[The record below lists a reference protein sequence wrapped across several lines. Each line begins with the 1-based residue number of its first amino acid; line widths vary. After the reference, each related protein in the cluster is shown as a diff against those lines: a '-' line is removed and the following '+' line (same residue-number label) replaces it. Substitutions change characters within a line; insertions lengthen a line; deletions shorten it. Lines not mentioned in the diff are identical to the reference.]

1 MKGLVH
7 IYTGDGKGKT
17 TAALGL
23 SMRAWGRGFK
33 VLFIQFLKGAMTG
46 EVSTIDKLHPDFM
59 IYRGEEIKKF
69 LWNMKEDEII
79 EARKVQSKILEYA
92 KEEVCHGNWDLIV
105 LDEVMA
111 AITTGMVELS
121 EVTQLVKNKPEKLE
135 LVLTGRNAMEEL
147 ISLADYVS
155 EIKAVKH
162 PMNEGIMARI
172 GIEN

>member
-33 VLFIQFLKGAMTG
+33 VLFVQFLKGAMTG
-46 EVSTIDKLHPDFM
+46 EIKTIEKLTPNFS
-59 IYRGEEIKKF
+59 IFRGEEVKKF
-69 LWNMKEDEII
+69 LWNMNEEEINGT
-79 EARKVQSKILEYA
+79 RKIQNHIFEFALE
-92 KEEVCHGNWDLIV
+92 EITSGQWELIV

-111 AITTGMVELS
+111 AVTTGMISLSDVIELIKS
-121 EVTQLVKNKPEKLE
+121 KPENLE
-135 LVLTGRNAMEEL
+135 LVLTGRNAPEEL
-147 ISLADYVS
+147 IELADYVS

-162 PMNEGIMARI
+162 PMNNGINARI